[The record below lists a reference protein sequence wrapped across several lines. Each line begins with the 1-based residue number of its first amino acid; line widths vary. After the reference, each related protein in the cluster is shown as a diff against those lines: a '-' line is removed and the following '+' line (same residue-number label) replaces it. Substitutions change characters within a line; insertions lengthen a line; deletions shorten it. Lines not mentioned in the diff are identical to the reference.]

1 MIIGLQLTLAVGMAA
16 GHQVD
21 QALLSYPHEPPHNDS
36 RKPQRKLRQ
45 HTAGEEWQTSGRT

>member
-16 GHQVD
+16 GHQVN